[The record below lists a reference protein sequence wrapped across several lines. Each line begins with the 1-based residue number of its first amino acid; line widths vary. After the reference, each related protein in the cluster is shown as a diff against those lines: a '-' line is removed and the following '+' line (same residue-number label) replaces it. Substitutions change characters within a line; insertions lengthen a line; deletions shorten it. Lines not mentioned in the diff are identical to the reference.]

1 MFMDKS
7 FIWILLLLCCCGDG
21 FGGCDTAGCD
31 GGFGGNMS
39 CMLPLLLCCCG
50 GGGFGAGPKC

>member
-1 MFMDKS
+1 MDKS